1 MAQERLKTIV
11 GHLKGGGINNVISMF
26 EDKNILEEVNKK
38 IAAAQSKGGFRFTL
52 DSCRLSDEQRRFYED
67 NGFIIMRNLVSSRD
81 LETYK
86 KRFQD
91 IADGKLKVPGL
102 VVMKDISK
110 VDADHSE
117 HVVNKLQELY
127 MDEVLFSYCTL
138 PQILDYAS
146 SFCGPNLTAVHTML
160 INKPPDTG
168 ALTSRHPLHQ
178 DLYYF
183 PFRPADRIVCAWTAL
198 EKVTRE
204 NGCLVAIPGSHH
216 GELLE
221 HGYPEW
227 EVCSSRRVQ
236 CALLLWL
243 YILTTVIICSM
254 VCSISLLI
262 CVCMHAHSTV
272 SVASQAISCHY
283 AASECEYID
292 VEGSVQDPIAEE
304 VLEIFHKRFPNIPVK
319 NYALNTEM
327 CEQRLRDGFHRRVIR
342 RAATDDFAF
351 AIGLRIGTGGS
362 NSINWCQSLALL

>member
-1 MAQERLKTIV
+1 MWFVPAALSRSAAMFRRGVMAQERLKTIV

-67 NGFIIMRNLVSSRD
+67 NGFIVIRNLVPLRD
-81 LETYK
+81 LEVYK
-86 KRFQD
+86 YANQLEQ
-91 IADGKLKVPGL
+91 IVLLPGL

-127 MDEVLFSYCTL
+127 MDDVLFSYCTL

-146 SFCGPNLTAVHTML
+146 SFCGPNLTAMHTML

-227 EVCSSRRVQ
+227 E
-236 CALLLWL
+236 
-243 YILTTVIICSM
+243 
-254 VCSISLLI
+254 
-262 CVCMHAHSTV
+262 
-272 SVASQAISCHY
+272 AISCHY

-304 VLEIFHKRFPNIPVK
+304 VLEIFRKRFPNIAVK
-319 NYALNTEM
+319 NYADVWK
-327 CEQRLRDGFHRRVIR
+327 LRARQVR
-342 RAATDDFAF
+342 
-351 AIGLRIGTGGS
+351 GLEG
-362 NSINWCQSLALL
+362 NL